1 MIGSHIALLWT
12 AGGGRYAVPLAAV
25 IEVVR
30 PVWVT
35 PVPEAPAHMLGLIGF
50 RGDVVPVFD
59 LRARF
64 GAVRPDFLY
73 RNRFIMVRA
82 DDRPIAL
89 VVDEVIDLVEFG
101 ETDVRGRDAFHAP
114 TLPPIVSAVLT
125 LEGRLVAL
133 LDVTSVVTVSDLE
146 KVDSAIQALHA
157 SGDEAR
163 ALPSLLDPVDDV
175 LDPVEDDR
183 ANGGRP

>member
-1 MIGSHIALLWT
+1 
-12 AGGGRYAVPLAAV
+12 
-25 IEVVR
+25 
-30 PVWVT
+30 
-35 PVPEAPAHMLGLIGF
+35 MLHCILMPNIH
-50 RGDVVPVFD
+50 
-59 LRARF
+59 
-64 GAVRPDFLY
+64 
-73 RNRFIMVRA
+73 
-82 DDRPIAL
+82 
-89 VVDEVIDLVEFG
+89 DE
-101 ETDVRGRDAFHAP
+101 RDARPQRSDVGEVLIRRDADVHGPDAFA
-114 TLPPIVSAVLT
+114 TTMLPPIVSAVLT